1 MPLKTKDKKST
12 PMLLKCT
19 AMQLK
24 STPMHAKRT
33 AMGEKNTPVH
43 CFGTPM
49 PFEDK
54 NRGRHA
60 RLIKLHASA
69 FVVHDHAKCMARPC
83 TTPHGHAI

>member
-1 MPLKTKDKKST
+1 MHAKR
-12 PMLLKCT
+12 T

-24 STPMHAKRT
+24 STPMHY
-33 AMGEKNTPVH
+33 
-43 CFGTPM
+43 FGMPM

-60 RLIKLHASA
+60 RLFALHASA
-69 FVVHDHAKCMARPC
+69 FVVHGHAKCMARPC